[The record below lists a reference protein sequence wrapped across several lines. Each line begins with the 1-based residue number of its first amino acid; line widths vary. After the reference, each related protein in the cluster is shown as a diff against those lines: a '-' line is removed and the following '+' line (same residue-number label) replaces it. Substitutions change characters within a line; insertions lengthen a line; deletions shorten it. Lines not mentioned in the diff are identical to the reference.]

1 MSSDDSSK
9 KDFSKEENKNLQTII
24 SKMSNDYSYQKNFIK
39 LLVMSIK
46 SSASGNK
53 EDIITLEN
61 IQNMLPSIIQELGI
75 PFCDLIN
82 DNQDI
87 LDYFCDMLIKNKSE
101 KAKIILMNFIN
112 VFNYQSIELNPSD
125 DLIERLEEYDI
136 DTFKEME
143 NNKRLYKTEIESLY
157 DGLSEL
163 FSTWRISINIQD
175 NLENDFFL
183 QFQNA
188 LKEKKEIINEI
199 ERKNKYPKSTIDF
212 FKEKIKNYELNINNL
227 NNNNCKANT
236 FEKQLE
242 NNYLSTPD
250 PKINNNNY
258 NTNPNNYNP
267 KINNNLNNINISYFN
282 SLNNDKKNDLNQ
294 NINDID
300 LDLDIDEILKKLRG
314 IPLKNRTSFYKDEIL
329 VKGEDELTEFKNYL
343 FPLNEKQGEELK
355 RQFCGFLNSQG
366 GRLYLG
372 INDDKI
378 IKGVVLNYKRCDAL
392 RNLLV
397 NYTYDFYPKCRLDK
411 IKVYFI
417 PIRSMKDNK
426 FINNLYVVKI
436 IVLKGEP
443 NILYSMTNK
452 GFNSAIRLQGQCA
465 NLSAEEIYKEIIKRG
480 AIKNNYIN
488 LENEFKDPEPEIN
501 FDVDQDNEIDDDWII
516 KDKKKKKKK
525 KDHDKIKQ
533 KNKRIKM
540 NKRDIFVVEVKNI
553 DNNLKVK
560 DIYDFFNGCGSLSQK
575 FFEKD
580 GKSRGYGI
588 LKFSS
593 ENLAKSAIDK
603 YNQIKL
609 GETNL
614 ILILKKKEWLSL
626 YE

>member
-267 KINNNLNNINISYFN
+267 KINNNLNNINISNFN

-300 LDLDIDEILKKLRG
+300 LDLDIDEILKKLRE

-378 IKGVVLNYKRCDAL
+378 VKGVVLNYKRCDAL

>member
-1 MSSDDSSK
+1 MSSEDSK
-9 KDFSKEENKNLQTII
+9 KKEFSKEENKNLQTII
-24 SKMSNDYSYQKNFIK
+24 SKLSNDFSYQKYFIK
-39 LLVMSIK
+39 LLGISIK
-46 SSASGNK
+46 NSSSGSK
-53 EDIITLEN
+53 EDMITLEN
-61 IQNMLPSIIQELGI
+61 IQNMLPNIIQELGL

-87 LDYFCDMLIKNKSE
+87 LDYFCDILIKNKSE
-101 KAKIILMNFIN
+101 KAKEILINFIN
-112 VFNYQSIELNPSD
+112 IFNYQSIELNPSD
-125 DLIERLEEYDI
+125 ELIERLEEYDI

-175 NLENDFFL
+175 NLENDFFQ

-188 LKEKKEIINEI
+188 LKDKKEIINEI
-199 ERKNKYPKSTIDF
+199 ERKNKYPKATIDF
-212 FKEKIKNYELNINNL
+212 FKEKIKNYEINLNNL
-227 NNNNCKANT
+227 NRNNCKAST
-236 FEKQLE
+236 FEKQIE
-242 NNYLSTPD
+242 NNYLQSPD
-250 PKINNNNY
+250 TKIDNNYY
-258 NTNPNNYNP
+258 NTNPIDYNQ
-267 KINNNLNNINISYFN
+267 KINNNLNNINISNFN
-282 SLNNDKKNDLNQ
+282 SLNNNRKNDSKQ

-300 LDLDIDEILKKLRG
+300 LDLDIEEILKKLRG

-329 VKGEDELTEFKNYL
+329 VEGEDELTEFKNYL

-378 IKGVVLNYKRCDAL
+378 VKGVVLNYKRCDAL

-417 PIRSMKDNK
+417 PIKSMKDNK

-436 IVLKGEP
+436 IVLKGES

-480 AIKNNYIN
+480 AIKTNYIN

-501 FDVDQDNEIDDDWII
+501 YDAEQENEIDEDWII
-516 KDKKKKKKK
+516 KDKKKNKKKN
-525 KDHDKIKQ
+525 KDSEKIKQ
-533 KNKRIKM
+533 KNRRIKM
-540 NKRDIFVVEVKNI
+540 NKRDIVVVEVKNI
-553 DNNLKVK
+553 DTNLDVK
-560 DIYDFFNGCGSLSQK
+560 DINDFFNGCGSLYQK
-575 FFEKD
+575 FFAKE

-593 ENLAKSAIDK
+593 ENLAKSAVDK

-609 GETNL
+609 GENNL
-614 ILILKKKEWLSL
+614 ILIMKNKE
-626 YE
+626 

>member
-1 MSSDDSSK
+1 MSSENSSK
-9 KDFSKEENKNLQTII
+9 KDSSTEENKNLQIII
-24 SKMSNDYSYQKNFIK
+24 SKLSNDYSYQKDFIK

-46 SSASGNK
+46 NSAAGNK
-53 EDIITLEN
+53 DDIITLEN
-61 IQNMLPSIIQELGI
+61 MQNMLPNIIQQLGL

-87 LDYFCDMLIKNKSE
+87 LDYFCEMLIKNKSE

-112 VFNYQSIELNPSD
+112 VFNYQSLDLNPSD
-125 DLIERLEEYDI
+125 DLIERLEECDI

-163 FSTWRISINIQD
+163 FSTWRISIKIQD
-175 NLENDFFL
+175 NLENDFFE
-183 QFQNA
+183 QFRNA
-188 LKEKKEIINEI
+188 LKEKKDKIDEI
-199 ERKNKYPKSTIDF
+199 ERKNKYPKATIDF
-212 FKEKIKNYELNINNL
+212 FREKIKNYELNINNL
-227 NNNNCKANT
+227 NNNICKAST

-250 PKINNNNY
+250 EKINNNNY
-258 NTNPNNYNP
+258 NTNPIGYNQ
-267 KINNNLNNINISYFN
+267 KINNNLNNINISNFN
-282 SLNNDKKNDLNQ
+282 TSNYDKNNDFNP
-294 NINDID
+294 NIDDI
-300 LDLDIDEILKKLRG
+300 DLDIDEILKKLRG

-329 VKGEDELTEFKNYL
+329 VEGEDEITEFKNYL
-343 FPLNEKQGEELK
+343 FPLNEKQGDELK

-378 IKGVVLNYKRCDAL
+378 VKGVVLNYKRCDAL

-417 PIRSMKDNK
+417 PIKSMKDNK

-436 IVLKGEP
+436 IVLKGES

-465 NLSAEEIYKEIIKRG
+465 NLSAEEIYKEIIRRG
-480 AIKNNYIN
+480 AIKNNN
-488 LENEFKDPEPEIN
+488 LNIENEFKDPEPEIN
-501 FDVDQDNEIDDDWII
+501 YNVDQDNENDDNWII
-516 KDKKKKKKK
+516 KDNSKKKKKKERG
-525 KDHDKIKQ
+525 KIKQ
-533 KNKRIKM
+533 KNKRVKL
-540 NKRDIFVVEVKNI
+540 NKRDIVVVEVKNI
-553 DNNLKVK
+553 DTNLDVK
-560 DIYDFFNGCGSLSQK
+560 DIYDFFNGCGSLCQK
-575 FFEKD
+575 FFEKE

-593 ENLAKSAIDK
+593 ENLAKSAVDK

-609 GETNL
+609 GENNL
-614 ILILKKKEWLSL
+614 ILIMKKKE
-626 YE
+626 

>member
-1 MSSDDSSK
+1 MSSEDSK
-9 KDFSKEENKNLQTII
+9 KKEFSKEENKNLQTII
-24 SKMSNDYSYQKNFIK
+24 SKLSNDFSYQKYFIK
-39 LLVMSIK
+39 LLGISIK
-46 SSASGNK
+46 NSSSGSK
-53 EDIITLEN
+53 EDMITLEN
-61 IQNMLPSIIQELGI
+61 IQNMLPNIIQELGL

-87 LDYFCDMLIKNKSE
+87 LDYFCDILIKNKSE
-101 KAKIILMNFIN
+101 KAKEILINFIN
-112 VFNYQSIELNPSD
+112 IFNYQSIELNPSD
-125 DLIERLEEYDI
+125 ELIERLEEYDI

-175 NLENDFFL
+175 NLENDFFQ

-188 LKEKKEIINEI
+188 LKDKKEIINEI
-199 ERKNKYPKSTIDF
+199 ERKNKYPKATIDF
-212 FKEKIKNYELNINNL
+212 FKEKIKNYEINLNNL
-227 NNNNCKANT
+227 NRNNCKAST
-236 FEKQLE
+236 FEKQIE
-242 NNYLSTPD
+242 NNYLQSPD
-250 PKINNNNY
+250 TKIDNNYY
-258 NTNPNNYNP
+258 NTNPIDYNQ
-267 KINNNLNNINISYFN
+267 KINNNLNNINISNFN
-282 SLNNDKKNDLNQ
+282 SLNNNRKNDSKQ

-300 LDLDIDEILKKLRG
+300 LDLDIEEILKKLRG

-329 VKGEDELTEFKNYL
+329 VEGEDELTEFKNYL

-378 IKGVVLNYKRCDAL
+378 VKGVVLNYKRCDAL

-417 PIRSMKDNK
+417 PIKSMKDNK

-436 IVLKGEP
+436 IVLKGES

-480 AIKNNYIN
+480 AIKTNYIN

-501 FDVDQDNEIDDDWII
+501 YDAEQENEIDEDWII
-516 KDKKKKKKK
+516 KDKKKNKKKN
-525 KDHDKIKQ
+525 KDSEKIKQ
-533 KNKRIKM
+533 KNRRIKM
-540 NKRDIFVVEVKNI
+540 NKRDIVVVEVKNI
-553 DNNLKVK
+553 DTNLDVK
-560 DIYDFFNGCGSLSQK
+560 DINDFFNGCGSLYQK
-575 FFEKD
+575 FFAKE

-593 ENLAKSAIDK
+593 ENLAKSAVDK

-609 GETNL
+609 GENNL
-614 ILILKKKEWLSL
+614 ILILRKKE
-626 YE
+626 

>member
-1 MSSDDSSK
+1 MSSEDSNK

-24 SKMSNDYSYQKNFIK
+24 SKLSNDYSDQKSFIK
-39 LLVMSIK
+39 LLAISIK
-46 SSASGNK
+46 NSTSGNK
-53 EDIITLEN
+53 DDIKTLEN
-61 IQNMLPSIIQELGI
+61 IQNMLPKIIQELGL

-87 LDYFCDMLIKNKSE
+87 LDYFCEQLIKNKSE

-112 VFNYQSIELNPSD
+112 IFNFQSIEMNPSD

-175 NLENDFFL
+175 NLENEFFQ
-183 QFQNA
+183 QFRNA
-188 LKEKKEIINEI
+188 LKEKKDKIIEI
-199 ERKNKYPKSTIDF
+199 ERKNKYPKATIDF
-212 FKEKIKNYELNINNL
+212 FKEKIKNYELNLNNL
-227 NNNNCKANT
+227 NINNCKAST

-242 NNYLSTPD
+242 NNYLETPD
-250 PKINNNNY
+250 TKINNNNY
-258 NTNPNNYNP
+258 NTNPVNYNP
-267 KINNNLNNINISYFN
+267 KINNNLNNINISNFN
-282 SLNNDKKNDLNQ
+282 ALNSDKKNDLNQ

-300 LDLDIDEILKKLRG
+300 IDFDIDEILKKLRG

-329 VKGEDELTEFKNYL
+329 VEGEDELTEFKNYL
-343 FPLNEKQGEELK
+343 FPLNEKQGDELK

-378 IKGVVLNYKRCDAL
+378 VKGVVLNYKRCDAL

-436 IVLKGEP
+436 IVLKGES

-465 NLSAEEIYKEIIKRG
+465 NLSAEEIYKEIIRRG

-488 LENEFKDPEPEIN
+488 LENDFKDPEPEIN
-501 FDVDQDNEIDDDWII
+501 FDVDQDNEIDGDWII

-525 KDHDKIKQ
+525 KEHDKIKQ
-533 KNKRIKM
+533 KNKRIRM
-540 NKRDIFVVEVKNI
+540 NKRDIVVVEVKNI
-553 DNNLKVK
+553 DTNLEVK

-580 GKSRGYGI
+580 KKSRGYGI

-609 GETNL
+609 GANNL
-614 ILILKKKEWLSL
+614 ILILRNKE
-626 YE
+626 

>member
-267 KINNNLNNINISYFN
+267 KINNNLNNINISNFN
-282 SLNNDKKNDLNQ
+282 NLNNNRKNDSNQ

-300 LDLDIDEILKKLRG
+300 LDLDIDEILKKLRE

-378 IKGVVLNYKRCDAL
+378 VKGVVLNYKRCDAL

-525 KDHDKIKQ
+525 KDRDKIKQ

-614 ILILKKKEWLSL
+614 FLILKKKEWLSL

>member
-267 KINNNLNNINISYFN
+267 KINNNLNNINISNFN

-300 LDLDIDEILKKLRG
+300 LDLDIDEILKKLRE

-614 ILILKKKEWLSL
+614 FLILKKKEWLSL